1 MIDLKIIMAATDF
14 SKYSRH
20 AFLYAESMA
29 KEYKAKL
36 VIIHVV
42 EDKLPTFVSEYSGV
56 PLEAIVESQEK
67 KAWGELRAFA
77 KSEVEA
83 SINVELMVRRG
94 TPYVEIIKVAREKQ
108 VDLIVIATHGR
119 NMLSHTLFGSTAERV
134 VRKAP
139 CPVLSVK
146 SPEHEF
152 IMP

>member
-1 MIDLKIIMAATDF
+1 MIDLKIIMAPTDF

-20 AFLYAESMA
+20 AFLYAESLA

-36 VIIHVV
+36 IVIHVV
-42 EDKLPTFVSEYSGV
+42 EDKLPTFVSEYTAV
-56 PLEAIVESQEK
+56 PMEEIVEAEEK
-67 KAWGELRAFA
+67 KAMKELKAFA
-77 KSEVEA
+77 KSEVEPG
-83 SINVELMVRRG
+83 IKMELIVKRG
-94 TPYVEIIKVAREKQ
+94 TPYLEIIKAAKEKK

-119 NMLSHTLFGSTAERV
+119 NILSHTLFGSTAERV